1 MHDASPWLT
10 AQPLCTLWTWSS
22 SKRERGTSCKY
33 LNAPWMH
40 LECTLKPQE
49 KPGGNFCWKP
59 HTILFPPSLCLVLP
73 VPLSTAELFL
83 FLQDCIWVLPLP
95 GSLSTLRPIPWH
107 VTFFTASLERTAG
120 NLWWLKNKR
129 GILHFQ
135 EIDFTLHYYLTPA
148 VLGIKSEGLSVWSF
162 LTK

>member
-10 AQPLCTLWTWSS
+10 ACLSALSVP
-22 SKRERGTSCKY
+22 E
-33 LNAPWMH
+33 APVKGKGEPAASTWMH
-40 LECTLKPQE
+40 LECTLEPQE

-135 EIDFTLHYYLTPA
+135 ENDLTLHYYLLTPA
-148 VLGIKSEGLSVWSF
+148 VLGIKSKGRSVWSF